1 MADVSG
7 LVIGAVALASLFT
20 TCIELF
26 EYFELGRNYAYDHQL
41 AITKLTLLKARLAGW
56 GLSLNVRSPGHEDSG
71 LRKSW
76 PSERDVVGRSLFG
89 IKDIF
94 ENASLLV
101 DKYKLT
107 PRRTRTFRLVPP
119 LGSDALLP
127 LTTDPRVRTAT
138 SSNWLHLRKRT
149 KWAIHDKQKFDRFID
164 DLSFLIEN
172 LEKVNDRIGMSNDPA
187 ANIKVSRSPRTS
199 QLSLRQ
205 TQDSSTT
212 LIPTSHT
219 TSSLE
224 RRDQRSYEMDRKSGQ
239 AFDASKLACAT
250 NASFYTGNQS
260 NDNSMGIMGNTDQ
273 STRNAVYSGSQTNT
287 NNAIG
292 VMGNTTAE
300 AAANLY
306 RTGTWSSTSS
316 N

>member
-1 MADVSG
+1 MADVTG
-7 LVIGAVALASLFT
+7 LVISAVALASLFT

-41 AITKLTLLKARLAGW
+41 AITKLTLLKVRLAGW
-56 GLSLNVRSPGHEDSG
+56 GLSLNVKSPGHEDAG

-76 PSERDVVGRSLFG
+76 PNEGDVVGRSLFG
-89 IKDIF
+89 IKNIF
-94 ENASLLV
+94 EDASLLV

-107 PRRTRTFRLVPP
+107 PRRTRTFKPVPP
-119 LGSDALLP
+119 TGSDTLLP
-127 LTTDPRVRTAT
+127 FTTDPKVKNAT

-172 LEKVNDRIGMSNDPA
+172 LEKVNDRIGMSNDPG

-199 QLSLRQ
+199 QLSLLQ

-212 LIPTSHT
+212 LLPFSHT
-219 TSSLE
+219 SEALE
-224 RRDQRSYEMDRKSGQ
+224 RRDPRSYDMDGKSAH
-239 AFDASKLACAT
+239 AFDASKLASAM
-250 NASFYTGNQS
+250 NASLYTGNQS
-260 NDNSMGIMGNTDQ
+260 NNESMGIMGNTDQ
-273 STRNAVYSGSQTNT
+273 STRNSVYSGSQTNT
-287 NNAIG
+287 NKSIG

-300 AAANLY
+300 AAAKLY
-306 RTGTWSSTSS
+306 KTGTWSSTSS
-316 N
+316 T